1 MPDIKAL
8 IGYIEERRI
17 KDGGLSGY
25 SFVRELPANIRDT
38 FFSMAC
44 LKMLEADSPDDEIIQ
59 FLSSYEQFD
68 FNGAYYARKCLI
80 LAGAQVEFKEGSLQW
95 IYQDDSQQRPCS
107 IPTTPLI
114 NYFRYELYG
123 MYGSSIFS
131 SSLSAVLKRIEL
143 GSDGIDSG
151 LVNMTL
157 ALLDAS
163 NRQDIMSTYMALE
176 ILNAMEKRG
185 HPISLSSYHI
195 EHISDFLKR
204 CKTRKG
210 YVGNPTASS
219 VTLESTYAGHRIAQ
233 YVRVPDPLGI
243 RSFIDSF
250 QNENG
255 GFRGSQFG
263 GISTLESCYLALSI
277 IFDIS
282 KEEHGCQQ

>member
-1 MPDIKAL
+1 MPDLKAL
-8 IGYIEERRI
+8 ISYIEERRI
-17 KDGGLSGY
+17 KEGRISGY

-38 FFSMAC
+38 FFAMAC
-44 LKMLEADSPDDEIIQ
+44 LKMLDADSPDDEIVN
-59 FLSSYEQFD
+59 FLSDYEQFD
-68 FNGAYYARKCLI
+68 FNGAYYARKCFM
-80 LAGAQVEFKEGSLQW
+80 LAGAQVDFKGGSLHW
-95 IYQDDSQQRPCS
+95 TYQGDKQQRPCS
-107 IPTTPLI
+107 IPATPLI

-143 GSDGIDSG
+143 GGDSIDSG

-157 ALLDAS
+157 GLLDLS
-163 NRQDIMSTYMALE
+163 NRQDIMSTFMALE
-176 ILNAMEKRG
+176 ILNAMEKRS

-195 EHISDFLKR
+195 EHISDFLKH

-210 YVGNPTASS
+210 YVGNPTSSS

-243 RSFIDSF
+243 ESFIDSL

-277 IFDIS
+277 FFDICN
-282 KEEHGCQQ
+282 EEHGCQQ